1 MAIKINNRRFR
12 SPKGKKESNLIPTS
26 KWVINCRTDGTAPK
40 AWDTRLPS
48 SVKAAIRELEI
59 EKEKKAKKEFLKLRR
74 SFKMENY
81 SRWLPTREA
90 TAYLGVSSQ
99 FLKKNRDIKNGFLIE
114 EKHYIL
120 GANINSSILWNVSE
134 ILKEFHYR
142 GRLIKQGEQI
152 ISELKKEVKK

>member
-1 MAIKINNRRFR
+1 
-12 SPKGKKESNLIPTS
+12 
-26 KWVINCRTDGTAPK
+26 
-40 AWDTRLPS
+40 
-48 SVKAAIRELEI
+48 
-59 EKEKKAKKEFLKLRR
+59 
-74 SFKMENY
+74 MENY

-90 TAYLGVSSQ
+90 TTYFGVSSQ

-134 ILKEFHYR
+134 ILKEFHSR
-142 GRLIKQGEQI
+142 GRLIRQGEQI

>member
-1 MAIKINNRRFR
+1 
-12 SPKGKKESNLIPTS
+12 
-26 KWVINCRTDGTAPK
+26 
-40 AWDTRLPS
+40 
-48 SVKAAIRELEI
+48 
-59 EKEKKAKKEFLKLRR
+59 
-74 SFKMENY
+74 MENY

-142 GRLIKQGEQI
+142 GRLIRKGEQI
-152 ISELKKEVKK
+152 ISDLKKEVNKWH

>member
-1 MAIKINNRRFR
+1 M
-12 SPKGKKESNLIPTS
+12 
-26 KWVINCRTDGTAPK
+26 
-40 AWDTRLPS
+40 
-48 SVKAAIRELEI
+48 
-59 EKEKKAKKEFLKLRR
+59 
-74 SFKMENY
+74 
-81 SRWLPTREA
+81 PTREA

-142 GRLIKQGEQI
+142 GRLIRQGEQI
-152 ISELKKEVKK
+152 ISELKKEVKKCH

>member
-1 MAIKINNRRFR
+1 MK
-12 SPKGKKESNLIPTS
+12 
-26 KWVINCRTDGTAPK
+26 
-40 AWDTRLPS
+40 
-48 SVKAAIRELEI
+48 
-59 EKEKKAKKEFLKLRR
+59 
-74 SFKMENY
+74 NY

-120 GANINSSILWNVSE
+120 GATINSSILWNVSE

-142 GRLIKQGEQI
+142 GRLIRQGEQI

>member
-1 MAIKINNRRFR
+1 
-12 SPKGKKESNLIPTS
+12 
-26 KWVINCRTDGTAPK
+26 
-40 AWDTRLPS
+40 
-48 SVKAAIRELEI
+48 
-59 EKEKKAKKEFLKLRR
+59 
-74 SFKMENY
+74 MENY

-90 TAYLGVSSQ
+90 SAYLGVCSQ

-142 GRLIKQGEQI
+142 GRLIRKGQQI
-152 ISELKKEVKK
+152 ISDLKKEVNK

>member
-1 MAIKINNRRFR
+1 
-12 SPKGKKESNLIPTS
+12 
-26 KWVINCRTDGTAPK
+26 
-40 AWDTRLPS
+40 
-48 SVKAAIRELEI
+48 
-59 EKEKKAKKEFLKLRR
+59 
-74 SFKMENY
+74 MENY
-81 SRWLPTREA
+81 SRWLPTSEA

-142 GRLIKQGEQI
+142 GRLIRKGQQI

>member
-1 MAIKINNRRFR
+1 MKNH
-12 SPKGKKESNLIPTS
+12 
-26 KWVINCRTDGTAPK
+26 
-40 AWDTRLPS
+40 
-48 SVKAAIRELEI
+48 
-59 EKEKKAKKEFLKLRR
+59 
-74 SFKMENY
+74 

-142 GRLIKQGEQI
+142 GRLIRQGEQI
-152 ISELKKEVKK
+152 ISELKKEFKK

>member
-1 MAIKINNRRFR
+1 
-12 SPKGKKESNLIPTS
+12 
-26 KWVINCRTDGTAPK
+26 
-40 AWDTRLPS
+40 
-48 SVKAAIRELEI
+48 
-59 EKEKKAKKEFLKLRR
+59 
-74 SFKMENY
+74 MENF

-142 GRLIKQGEQI
+142 GRLIRQGEQI
-152 ISELKKEVKK
+152 ISELKKDIRRLRLRRH

>member
-1 MAIKINNRRFR
+1 MK
-12 SPKGKKESNLIPTS
+12 
-26 KWVINCRTDGTAPK
+26 
-40 AWDTRLPS
+40 
-48 SVKAAIRELEI
+48 
-59 EKEKKAKKEFLKLRR
+59 
-74 SFKMENY
+74 NY

-134 ILKEFHYR
+134 ILKEFHHR
-142 GRLIKQGEQI
+142 GRLIRQGEQI
-152 ISELKKEVKK
+152 ISDLKKEFRK

>member
-1 MAIKINNRRFR
+1 MK
-12 SPKGKKESNLIPTS
+12 
-26 KWVINCRTDGTAPK
+26 
-40 AWDTRLPS
+40 
-48 SVKAAIRELEI
+48 
-59 EKEKKAKKEFLKLRR
+59 
-74 SFKMENY
+74 NY

-142 GRLIKQGEQI
+142 GRLIRKGQQI
-152 ISELKKEVKK
+152 ISELKKEVNK

>member
-1 MAIKINNRRFR
+1 
-12 SPKGKKESNLIPTS
+12 
-26 KWVINCRTDGTAPK
+26 
-40 AWDTRLPS
+40 
-48 SVKAAIRELEI
+48 
-59 EKEKKAKKEFLKLRR
+59 
-74 SFKMENY
+74 MENY
-81 SRWLPTREA
+81 SRWLPTRDA
-90 TAYLGVSSQ
+90 TSYLGVSSQ

-142 GRLIKQGEQI
+142 GRLIRKGQQI

>member
-1 MAIKINNRRFR
+1 
-12 SPKGKKESNLIPTS
+12 
-26 KWVINCRTDGTAPK
+26 
-40 AWDTRLPS
+40 
-48 SVKAAIRELEI
+48 
-59 EKEKKAKKEFLKLRR
+59 
-74 SFKMENY
+74 MENY
-81 SRWLPTREA
+81 SRWLPTRKA

-142 GRLIKQGEQI
+142 GRLIRQGEQI

>member
-1 MAIKINNRRFR
+1 MK
-12 SPKGKKESNLIPTS
+12 
-26 KWVINCRTDGTAPK
+26 
-40 AWDTRLPS
+40 
-48 SVKAAIRELEI
+48 
-59 EKEKKAKKEFLKLRR
+59 
-74 SFKMENY
+74 NY

-142 GRLIKQGEQI
+142 GRLIRQGEQI

>member
-1 MAIKINNRRFR
+1 
-12 SPKGKKESNLIPTS
+12 
-26 KWVINCRTDGTAPK
+26 
-40 AWDTRLPS
+40 
-48 SVKAAIRELEI
+48 
-59 EKEKKAKKEFLKLRR
+59 
-74 SFKMENY
+74 MENY

-90 TAYLGVSSQ
+90 TSYLGVSSQ

-142 GRLIKQGEQI
+142 GRLIRQGEQI

>member
-1 MAIKINNRRFR
+1 
-12 SPKGKKESNLIPTS
+12 
-26 KWVINCRTDGTAPK
+26 
-40 AWDTRLPS
+40 
-48 SVKAAIRELEI
+48 
-59 EKEKKAKKEFLKLRR
+59 
-74 SFKMENY
+74 MENDL
-81 SRWLPTREA
+81 RWLPTKEA
-90 TAYLGVSSQ
+90 SAYLGVSSQ

-142 GRLIKQGEQI
+142 GRLIRQGEQI

>member
-1 MAIKINNRRFR
+1 
-12 SPKGKKESNLIPTS
+12 
-26 KWVINCRTDGTAPK
+26 
-40 AWDTRLPS
+40 
-48 SVKAAIRELEI
+48 
-59 EKEKKAKKEFLKLRR
+59 
-74 SFKMENY
+74 MENY
-81 SRWLPTREA
+81 SRWLPTKEA

-142 GRLIKQGEQI
+142 GRLIRKGQQI
-152 ISELKKEVKK
+152 INELKKEVKK